1 VNPEALPE
9 ALPEKFGRDEWV
21 AQVGGRQAA
30 GNLPTRLL
38 GRWSAVPIRWRF
50 LALLALGAAI
60 PLFTHND
67 YYLRVV
73 GTVWLFGALA
83 VGLNVVVGY
92 AGLLDLG
99 FVAFYGLGAYSYALL
114 SSGQFNI
121 HLPSLLVLPVVA
133 GVSILF
139 GLLLGS
145 PSLRLLGD
153 YLAIV
158 TLGFG
163 LVFVQLGLNMDRV
176 NVPWSDTPI
185 NITGGSNGLVNL
197 DQLRFFG
204 FSLTSV
210 TNYYY
215 ALLVWLAIVLIV
227 IYRLNESRFGR
238 AWRAMRE
245 DPLAAEAMGMPT
257 KRLKLFAFATGAAV
271 AGVTGA
277 IFAAWQHSVFPNNF
291 DTNLLINLYAMVVL
305 GGVGSLPGVVLGA
318 GILSVVPELLRS
330 PELARVLF
338 YACLALA
345 LLFLVRPRR
354 NGLAVLAGV
363 IGLGLVLRLAV
374 QALAPGL
381 LSPPTIQVA
390 AVSISSS
397 FERASQSFGVL
408 IQKWLLLP
416 KDPLLAGNLAFTLL
430 VPALLG
436 WARMA
441 PGRWKTVALVPLMY
455 LLAFVWETRLSA
467 EPAITRLLLIG
478 TLLVTLMIFRPH
490 GLLGSRRVEII

>member
-1 VNPEALPE
+1 MNPPEALPD
-9 ALPEKFGRDEWV
+9 KFGRDEWV
-21 AQVGGRQAA
+21 AQADARRAAQTGLTGRLRGGWNA
-30 GNLPTRLL
+30 LPL
-38 GRWSAVPIRWRF
+38 SWRF
-50 LALLALGAAI
+50 IALLAAGAVI
-60 PLFTHND
+60 PLLTHND
-67 YYLRVV
+67 YYIRVA
-73 GTVWLFGALA
+73 GTVWLFATLA

-99 FVAFYGLGAYSYALL
+99 YIAFYGLGAYTYALL
-114 SSGQFNI
+114 SSGQFNV
-121 HLPSLLVLPVVA
+121 HLPSWLALLVVA
-133 GVSILF
+133 GVSISF
-139 GLLLGS
+139 GLILGS

-176 NVPWSDTPI
+176 NIPGRDTPL
-185 NITGGSNGLVNL
+185 NITGGSNGLINL

-204 FSLTSV
+204 FSMTSV
-210 TNYYY
+210 TQYFYV
-215 ALLVWLAIVLIV
+215 LLIWLALVLIV
-227 IYRLNESRFGR
+227 IFRLNQSRFGR

-257 KRLKLFAFATGAAV
+257 NQLKLFAFASGAAV

-291 DTNLLINLYAMVVL
+291 DTDSLINLYAMVVL

-318 GILSVVPELLRS
+318 GILTVVPELLRS
-330 PELARVLF
+330 PELARVVF
-338 YACLALA
+338 YGTLALA
-345 LLFLVRPRR
+345 LIFLVRPRR

-374 QALAPGL
+374 QAVAPGL
-381 LSPPTIQVA
+381 ISPPTIQVA
-390 AVSISSS
+390 AASISSS
-397 FERASQSFGVL
+397 FERSSQSFGIL
-408 IQKWLLLP
+408 IQKWILLP
-416 KDPLLAGNLAFTLL
+416 KNPLLVGNLAFVLL

-441 PGRWKTVALVPLMY
+441 PGRWKTIALVPLMY
-455 LLAFVWETRLSA
+455 LLTFVWETRLSA

-490 GLLGSRRVEII
+490 GLLGTRRVEIV